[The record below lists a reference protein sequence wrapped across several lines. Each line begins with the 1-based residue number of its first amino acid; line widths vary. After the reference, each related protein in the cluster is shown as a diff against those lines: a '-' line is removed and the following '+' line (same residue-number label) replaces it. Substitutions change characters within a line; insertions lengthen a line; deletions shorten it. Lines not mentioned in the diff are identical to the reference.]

1 MVESRLRE
9 SRSKAEGDEQG
20 GCEDGVTGRMTGEL
34 ADEEMDAGRS
44 GLPSKINGGPS
55 TISEQDKQHDESGR
69 DETGRTGRNNVELG
83 ILDDNQPGWIF
94 LDVIASSGPY
104 IMAFDRP
111 LLSDLLFALRDLL
124 RKPPALH
131 SFLCT
136 SDLASLFS
144 SIPTSD
150 LEVRLAF
157 TKTYE
162 RDENGQRRVH
172 GVSAVIRVSWSF
184 GVAFFV
190 IRSFLFVLMRDIR
203 PERYGCRPCFGTG
216 KESS

>member
-69 DETGRTGRNNVELG
+69 DKKDRAGRFNVDLG

-94 LDVIASSGPY
+94 LDVIARSGLYQSPSTDQSCSTRSSRFIISHANPRH
-104 IMAFDRP
+104 FTLFFPTRTR
-111 LLSDLLFALRDLL
+111 LLSSLRS
-124 RKPPALH
+124 PPRTWRSGWL
-131 SFLCT
+131 SPKLT
-136 SDLASLFS
+136 RGMR
-144 SIPTSD
+144 TG
-150 LEVRLAF
+150 R
-157 TKTYE
+157 
-162 RDENGQRRVH
+162 
-172 GVSAVIRVSWSF
+172 GVCMGFRQ
-184 GVAFFV
+184 
-190 IRSFLFVLMRDIR
+190 
-203 PERYGCRPCFGTG
+203 
-216 KESS
+216 